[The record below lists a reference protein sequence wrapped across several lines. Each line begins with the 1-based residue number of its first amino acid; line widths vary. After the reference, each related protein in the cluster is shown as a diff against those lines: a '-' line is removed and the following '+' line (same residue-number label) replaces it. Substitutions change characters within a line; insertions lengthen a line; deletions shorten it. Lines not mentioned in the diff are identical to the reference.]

1 MCRRTIFFFCVKICT
16 KAILLQSYCVST
28 LIIHQLTINLKFPVQ
43 AYLTKF
49 IRWRHL
55 HINDKQFIYI
65 LSVLVGFLSG
75 CTAVVLKSMVHGIQ
89 HLLHVW
95 SPFSEGNFFYF
106 FLPMIGIAVAVV
118 FMKYVVKY
126 SVRHGVPAVLYA
138 ISMTKGR
145 IRWHYTFSSVVTSA
159 FTVGFGGSVGLEGPS
174 IITGAAIGSNVGRVL
189 KLNYKQIVLLI
200 ACGSTGVM
208 AAIFNAP
215 VAAMIFAMEV
225 IVLNLSLATV
235 VPLLLAASS
244 ATLTSYF
251 FLEQDVLFHSVELF
265 NKGYEIID
273 TPTFIL
279 LGIITGLI
287 SVYFK
292 RVYIKL
298 NSSFERIQS
307 PRRRLFVCGGLL
319 GLLLFLFPALYG
331 EGYNFINMAIRGD
344 YSFLFQ
350 HSIFV
355 NFEKS
360 FALSC
365 LLFLCLIF
373 VKVIASSLTFGAGG
387 VGGIFAPSLFIGAM
401 IGLFFSFIFIHFN
414 IQVNETIFVLLGM
427 CGMIAGVMHA
437 PLTGIFLIADLT
449 SGYNLFIP
457 LMVVSAV
464 AYATVR
470 MFEENSVYTYLLAQ
484 RKQLLTHSTD
494 RSVLTIMKIRNVI
507 ETNFSTVPETATVKE
522 FLGIFEN
529 ATRDI
534 FPIIDNKGKLKGII
548 KLNDI
553 RHILLNNKEYEH
565 IRISSL
571 MYEPELF
578 FAPDDDMSM
587 VVETIQKSNHYNFPV
602 MLADGTYVG
611 FISRAQVFSE
621 YRKVSEFYSGDV

>member
-1 MCRRTIFFFCVKICT
+1 MK
-16 KAILLQSYCVST
+16 L
-28 LIIHQLTINLKFPVQ
+28 PVQ
-43 AYLTKF
+43 KYLTSF
-49 IRWRHL
+49 IRWRHT
-55 HINDKQFIYI
+55 HITNKQFVYI
-65 LSVLVGFLSG
+65 LSVLVGFISG
-75 CTAVVLKSMVHGIQ
+75 CAAVILKSLVHGIR

-95 SPFSEGNFFYF
+95 SPFSEGNFFNF
-106 FLPMIGIAVAVV
+106 FLPMIGIAVAVL

-126 SVRHGVPAVLYA
+126 SVRHGIPAVLYA
-138 ISMTKGR
+138 ISMTKGH

-200 ACGSTGVM
+200 ACGSAGVM

-235 VPLLLAASS
+235 IPLLLASSS
-244 ATLTSYF
+244 AMLTSYF

-273 TPTFIL
+273 APTFIL

-292 RVYIKL
+292 RIYVYL
-298 NSSFERIQS
+298 NTSFEQIAT
-307 PRRRLFVCGGLL
+307 PRRRLLICGGLL

-331 EGYNFINMAIRGD
+331 EGYDFINMAIRGD

-365 LLFLCLIF
+365 VLFLCIIF
-373 VKVIASSLTFGAGG
+373 IKVIASSLTFGAGG
-387 VGGIFAPSLFIGAM
+387 VGGIFAPSLFMGAM
-401 IGLFFSFIFIHFN
+401 IGLFISFIFTHFN
-414 IQVNETIFVLLGM
+414 IEVNTTIFVLLGM

-437 PLTGIFLIADLT
+437 PLTGIFLIADLAN
-449 SGYNLFIP
+449 GYNLFVP
-457 LMVVSAV
+457 LMMVSAV

-470 MFEENSVYTYLLAQ
+470 VFEENSVYTYLLAK
-484 RKQLLTHSTD
+484 RKQLLTSNTD
-494 RSVLTIMKIRNVI
+494 RSVLSIMKIRNVI
-507 ETNFSTVPETATVKE
+507 ETNFSTVPETATMKE
-522 FLGIFEN
+522 FFEIFKK
-529 ATRDI
+529 ASRDI
-534 FPIIDNKGKLKGII
+534 FPIIDKDGKLKGII

-553 RHILLNNKEYEH
+553 RHILLNSKQYEDTL
-565 IRISSL
+565 ISSL

-578 FAPDDDMSM
+578 FAPDDDMEK

-621 YRKVSEFYSGDV
+621 YRKVSEFYSSDV